1 MADFNYVSEA
11 SVRKRAHN
19 VNQAFYDNSE
29 ITEIIQNHSQDLH
42 QKLGRLRADAFVES
56 DEQYESVK
64 LYVLN
69 AAACE
74 IIGSLEIQDD
84 GKCKEARDDALESLT
99 TEAGDS
105 TFVTTHFDL
114 IDGIDEDVYGQKF

>member
-1 MADFNYVSEA
+1 MADFVYVSEPQ
-11 SVRKRAHN
+11 VRKRAHN
-19 VNQAFYDNSE
+19 VNQAFYDNAE

-42 QKLGRLRADAFVES
+42 QKLGRPRSNPFTES
-56 DEQYESVK
+56 DDEWESAK

-105 TFVTTHFDL
+105 TTVSGHFDL
-114 IDGIDEDVYGQKF
+114 HDGIDEDVYGQRF

>member
-1 MADFNYVSEA
+1 MADFVYVSE
-11 SVRKRAHN
+11 SQVRKRAHN

-42 QKLGRLRADAFVES
+42 QKLGRARSDPFTES
-56 DEQYESVK
+56 DDQWESAK

-74 IIGSLEIQDD
+74 ILASLEIQDN
-84 GKCKEARDDALESLT
+84 GQCKEARDDALESLIVD
-99 TEAGDS
+99 AGDS
-105 TFVTTHFDL
+105 TFVTAHFDL